1 MTPQH
6 FRRVFLLV
14 LCVASYGA
22 FAQGS
27 DKKKNKAYSEL
38 PIVQTKDQGIPNQVL
53 PPEKDPPPAV
63 LADTNRLVFSLVP
76 LSAKGLLSQQTREA
90 MRAAIRAANH
100 GTTIMKLR
108 AFVAGSGDVRRVQ
121 DLEGEVFPDK
131 HQPLPALSVIQAGAL
146 PLQGA
151 QIWLEVI
158 SQSDREVNPHGL
170 GFFSAQT
177 GTSIA
182 EAGSALSAALAKA
195 GLQDSDAVR
204 VTCYVNSLDSAG
216 DWHAPLARFTSAAVD
231 VVQMMREPVGPAAAC
246 DAVARLNADASPAVR
261 YLDPAGGRS
270 SAVLVSAPKIVLS
283 GLQMAFGSQL
293 DDVRDSYGRLNKA
306 LAVFHA
312 GFEDVVIL
320 DNYFLYS
327 STIKPAEAVR
337 EELSGKAQPP
347 AATRLPFEGLP
358 SLDATLGVEVAAVPR
373 S

>member
-1 MTPQH
+1 VTPKH
-6 FRRVFLLV
+6 FRRVTLLLL
-14 LCVASYGA
+14 LCAA
-22 FAQGS
+22 FAPGN
-27 DKKKNKAYSEL
+27 DKKKDKAYSDL

-63 LADTNRLVFSLVP
+63 QADTNHLVFSLMP
-76 LSAKGLLSQQTREA
+76 LSGKGLLSQQTREA
-90 MRAAIRAANH
+90 MRAAIRAASH
-100 GTTIMKLR
+100 GTTIVKLR

-146 PLQGA
+146 PLPGA

-158 SQSDREVNPHGL
+158 SESDREVNPHGL

-177 GTSIA
+177 GASLA
-182 EAGSALSAALAKA
+182 AASASLSAALAKA
-195 GLQDSDAVR
+195 GLSDADALR

-216 DWHAPLARFTSAAVD
+216 DWRGTLARFSSAAVD
-231 VVQMMREPVGPAAAC
+231 LVQMMREPIGPAAAC
-246 DAVARLNADASPAVR
+246 DAVARLRADANPSVQF
-261 YLDPAGGRS
+261 LDPVPGHS

-293 DDVRDSYGRLNKA
+293 NDVRDSYSRLNKA
-306 LAVFHA
+306 LAAFHA

-327 STIKPAEAVR
+327 STIKPAEAAR
-337 EELSGKAQPP
+337 QELSGDAKPP